1 MQRVPY
7 IRRAITRDMAQPAV
21 TRRLR
26 AIAVLDVAGYSRL
39 MERDE
44 SGTHA
49 RVNEVFNQVVTP
61 AVGACGGRI
70 VDRAG
75 DGLLLDF
82 QSATD
87 AVKCALEIQ
96 REMAVRNARVD
107 PHQRIDLRIGV
118 NVGDIIIDGDRI
130 VGDGVNIA
138 ARMEAIAA
146 AGSICISGSVREQL
160 REDFGATITGIG
172 DVRVKNIA
180 RPIRAFR
187 ISHDPPSAHRRLLAL
202 WRSNVH
208 PAVSRWLVY
217 VVVLGSLVAAV
228 QYGLPILTGLGS
240 TPAPAMSLVIVPF
253 SAKDGGA
260 DQPAANVVTQ
270 EVTRGLAGTP
280 WMQVTA
286 PNVASKLTA
295 NAQNVSAIGRELNVR
310 YLVFGWVQRRNGK
323 LGVDAQLIDAAKG
336 VSAWN
341 EYVDS
346 GKEASAESE
355 IARHLVI
362 LLREAVYDAETKRL
376 LSSGASPS
384 TPMEYKIFGDNATDT
399 RFVTLAS
406 DRAARKYYEGA
417 LKLDPN
423 FVPALISVGY
433 TLVTELDLDPA
444 VAHDNVVQEIEELS
458 KRAVAKDGAS
468 APAWQFR
475 SEALARQ
482 WRWDA
487 ALNAS
492 DNALALDPGRAF
504 GFGHRAS
511 LMILLGRPTEALSFV
526 DKAFALADQR
536 LGFAMLQRCRA
547 QMALGDYRAAITAC
561 QKSTSGEDWWM
572 PHAYLAAAYALVGED
587 ANAKDEKAALQRLY
601 PDISIARITAIR
613 YSNVPEFLRQIEDHL
628 YRGLRKAGI
637 ADT

>member
-1 MQRVPY
+1 
-7 IRRAITRDMAQPAV
+7 
-21 TRRLR
+21 
-26 AIAVLDVAGYSRL
+26 

-49 RVNEVFNQVVTP
+49 RVNEVFSQVVTP
-61 AVGACGGRI
+61 AVNACGGRI

-82 QSATD
+82 QSSTA
-87 AVKCALEIQ
+87 AVKCALDIQ
-96 REMAVRNARVD
+96 REMTVRHASVD
-107 PHQRIDLRIGV
+107 PDQRIDLRIGV

-138 ARMEAIAA
+138 ARLEAIAES
-146 AGSICISGSVREQL
+146 GGICISGTVREQL
-160 REDFGATITGIG
+160 REDFSATITDIG

-187 ISHDPPSAHRRLLAL
+187 IAQGTAAPRRRLLAL
-202 WRSNVH
+202 WQSNVH
-208 PAVSRWLVY
+208 PGVSRWLVY
-217 VVVLGSLVAAV
+217 AVVVTGFAAAAQFGLLV
-228 QYGLPILTGLGS
+228 LPDRGS
-240 TPAPAMSLVIVPF
+240 TTAPAMSMVVVPF
-253 SAKDGGA
+253 SAKDGGSDWPVA
-260 DQPAANVVTQ
+260 EVVTQ

-280 WMQVTA
+280 WVRVTA
-286 PNVASKLTA
+286 PNVASRLTA

-310 YLVFGWVQRRNGK
+310 YLVFGQVQRRNGK

-341 EYVDS
+341 AYVDS
-346 GKEASAESE
+346 SEGSATESE
-355 IARHLVI
+355 IALRLVI
-362 LLREAVYDAETKRL
+362 LLRQAVYDAEAKRL
-376 LSSGASPS
+376 VSSGANPT
-384 TPMEYKIFGDNATDT
+384 TPMEYKIFGDNATGT

-406 DRAARKYYEGA
+406 DRAARRYYEEA
-417 LKLDPN
+417 LKLDSN

-433 TLVTELDLDPA
+433 TLLTELDLNPA
-444 VAHDNVVQEIEELS
+444 VDHDKVVQEIDELS
-458 KRAVAKDGAS
+458 KRVVANDAAS
-468 APAWQFR
+468 APGWQFR
-475 SEALARQ
+475 AEALARQ

-487 ALNAS
+487 ALDAS

-504 GFGHRAS
+504 GLGHRAS
-511 LMILLGRPTEALSFV
+511 LMILLGRPTDALRFV

-536 LGFAMLQRCRA
+536 FGFALLQRCRA
-547 QMALGDYRAAITAC
+547 QMALGDYRAAIMAC

-572 PHAYLAAAYALVGED
+572 PHAYLAAAYALVGD
-587 ANAKDEKAALQRLY
+587 DINAKSEKSALLRLY
-601 PDISIARITAIR
+601 PDISIARIAAIR
-613 YSNVPEFLRQIEDHL
+613 YSNVPEFRRQVEDHL

>member
-1 MQRVPY
+1 
-7 IRRAITRDMAQPAV
+7 
-21 TRRLR
+21 
-26 AIAVLDVAGYSRL
+26 
-39 MERDE
+39 MEHDE

-49 RVNEVFNQVVTP
+49 RVNEVFSHVVAP
-61 AVGACGGRI
+61 AVSACGGRI

-75 DGLLLDF
+75 DGLLLEF
-82 QSATD
+82 QSSTD

-96 REMAVRNARVD
+96 REMTVRNTDVD
-107 PHQRIDLRIGV
+107 PDHRIDLRIGV

-138 ARMEAIAA
+138 ARLEAIAE
-146 AGSICISGSVREQL
+146 AGGICLSGSVREQL
-160 REDFGATITGIG
+160 REDFGATITDIG
-172 DVRVKNIA
+172 EVRVKNIA

-187 ISHDPPSAHRRLLAL
+187 IAQGVAAPRRRLVA
-202 WRSNVH
+202 WWQSRVH
-208 PAVSRWLVY
+208 PGVSRWLVY
-217 VVVLGSLVAAV
+217 AVVITGFVGAV
-228 QYGLPILTGLGS
+228 QFGLPILTGHGS
-240 TPAPAMSLVIVPF
+240 TPAPAMSLVVVPF

-286 PNVASKLTA
+286 PNVASTLTA
-295 NAQNVSAIGRELNVR
+295 TAQNVGAIGRELNVR
-310 YLVFGWVQRRNGK
+310 YLVFGGVQRRNGK
-323 LGVDAQLIDAAKG
+323 LGVDAQLIEAAKG

-341 EYVDS
+341 AYVDS
-346 GKEASAESE
+346 GKEGGDESE

-384 TPMEYKIFGDNATDT
+384 TPMEYKIFGDNTTDT

-433 TLVTELDLDPA
+433 TLVTELDLEPMVD
-444 VAHDNVVQEIEELS
+444 HDNVVREIDELS
-458 KRAVAKDGAS
+458 KRAVAKDSAS

-487 ALNAS
+487 ALSAS
-492 DNALALDPGRAF
+492 DDALALDPGRAF

-511 LMILLGRPTEALSFV
+511 LMILLGRPNDALDFV
-526 DKAFALADQR
+526 DKAFSLADQR
-536 LGFAMLQRCRA
+536 FGFALLQRCRA

-572 PHAYLAAAYALVGED
+572 PHAYLTAAYALVGDD
-587 ANAKDEKAALQRLY
+587 ANAEDEKAALQRLY
-601 PDISIARITAIR
+601 PDISIARIAAIR
-613 YSNVPEFLRQIEDHL
+613 YSNVPEFLRQVEEHL

-637 ADT
+637 ADS